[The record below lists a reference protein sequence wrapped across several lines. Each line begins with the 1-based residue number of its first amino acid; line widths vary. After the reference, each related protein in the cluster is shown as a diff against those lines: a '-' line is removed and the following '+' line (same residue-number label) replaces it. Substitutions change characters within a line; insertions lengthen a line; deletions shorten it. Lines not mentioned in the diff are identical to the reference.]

1 MNSVCIIGNLTRDPE
16 LRHLPSGT
24 EVAEFGIAV
33 NSKKGDEERAD
44 FFDVTTFG
52 KQAEVCAQYLA
63 KGRKVAIE
71 GRLQQ
76 DRWQTEGGENRS
88 KVKIV
93 AHRVDFL
100 TPRDENAGSPQYDPS
115 TSTGGGDFQPGPSA
129 DDDIPF

>member
-24 EVAEFGIAV
+24 EVCEFGIAV

-76 DRWQTEGGENRS
+76 DRWQTQEGENRS

-93 AHRVDFL
+93 ANRVDFL
-100 TPRDENAGSPQYDPS
+100 TPKGE
-115 TSTGGGDFQPGPSA
+115 GDGAPAPAESQFTPATNA